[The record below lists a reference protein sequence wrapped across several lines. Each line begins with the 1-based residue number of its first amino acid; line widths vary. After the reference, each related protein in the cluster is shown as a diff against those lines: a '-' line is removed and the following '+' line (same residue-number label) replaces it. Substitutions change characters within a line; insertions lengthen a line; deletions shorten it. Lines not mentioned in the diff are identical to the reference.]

1 MDTDWDD
8 LRLFLH
14 VAEQGGLA
22 GAASLTGISAPTI
35 GRRMLALERR
45 IGRSLFVRSQQGY
58 RLAHDGNI
66 LAEHVRSMR
75 HAADFISDWHK
86 DAFAWPIVSIA
97 GDAWIAG
104 FVADHADELRGVDD
118 PFRYCC
124 KTLDQATDMTF
135 RDVDVAI
142 LPERPKGGNLAAKRS
157 ITISYAPY
165 SAKTIDHRARERWIS
180 IGTEMSR
187 TPSDRWV
194 FENRESSIYTWTG
207 SPELLLR
214 LIRNGAGIG
223 VLPLFVG
230 DADPALTRQG
240 DVIDELN
247 HPLWIVANDD
257 DRKRPEVR
265 TVIDRLAEILK
276 RCGTRSVA

>member
-22 GAASLTGISAPTI
+22 GAATLTDISAPTI

-45 IGRSLFVRSQQGY
+45 LGRSLFVRSQQGY

-66 LAEHVRSMR
+66 LVQHVRSMR
-75 HAADFISDWHK
+75 NAADFIADWHK
-86 DAFAWPIVSIA
+86 DAFGWPIVSIA
-97 GDAWIAG
+97 GDSWVAG
-104 FVADHADELRGVDD
+104 LIADHAGELRGIDD
-118 PFRYCC
+118 QFRYCC
-124 KTLDQATDMTF
+124 KTLDHNTDMTF

-142 LPERPKGGNLAAKRS
+142 LPERPRGGNLAAKRS
-157 ITISYAPY
+157 ITIAYAAY
-165 SAKTIDHRARERWIS
+165 RATTIEPAAMDRWIS

-187 TPSDRWV
+187 TPSDRWA
-194 FENRESSIYTWTG
+194 FENHEGSIYTWTG
-207 SPELLLR
+207 GPELLLR
-214 LIRNGAGIG
+214 LIRNGAGTG
-223 VLPLFVG
+223 VLPVLVG
-230 DADPALTRQG
+230 DADATLMRVGDIIDGLT
-240 DVIDELN
+240 

-265 TVIDRLAEILK
+265 KVIDRLADILR
-276 RCGTRSVA
+276 RCEANAGA